1 MARKDEDYGPG
12 MGGVVLSGLITL
24 LIGMVLGGFSLVT
37 QKVDV
42 LSNEPDPDSL
52 IPGKLV
58 YVKGTRS
65 GRTSWRGK
73 EQAWKAGEL
82 STLILT
88 EAELNQWSDSRLK
101 MKKPVSAE
109 DDGGWLS
116 MFDLEVSPVNF
127 RIIEDKLQM
136 AAEVQLPGLLPGSTY
151 IYQVKGQFQASP
163 EGLEFI
169 PESGS
174 FGQAPIGA
182 VPVAGDMVFSLLGKQ
197 YEGAEDISWL
207 LDAFG
212 NLESAEIA
220 DGQLILR
227 RRTNG

>member
-24 LIGMVLGGFSLVT
+24 CIGMMLGGFSLVT

-42 LSNEPDPDSL
+42 LTRNPDPEL
-52 IPGKLV
+52 REQGTVFYI
-58 YVKGTRS
+58 KGTRS

-88 EAELNQWSDSRLK
+88 EAELNQWSESRLK
-101 MKKPVSAE
+101 LKRPAPTEEEKSWM
-109 DDGGWLS
+109 DI
-116 MFDLEVSPVNF
+116 FDMAVSPVNF

-136 AAEVQLPGLLPGSTY
+136 AAEIQLPGLDPGSTY
-151 IYQVKGQFQASP
+151 VYQVTGHFESSP
-163 EGLEFI
+163 GGVEFVA
-169 PESGS
+169 ESGS
-174 FGQAPIGA
+174 LGQAPVGA
-182 VPVAGDMVFSLLGKQ
+182 VPLADGLIFSFVGRQ
-197 YEGAEDISWL
+197 YKGAEDVSWL
-207 LDAFG
+207 MNAFEGLD
-212 NLESAEIA
+212 SAEIA

-227 RRTNG
+227 RRSEG